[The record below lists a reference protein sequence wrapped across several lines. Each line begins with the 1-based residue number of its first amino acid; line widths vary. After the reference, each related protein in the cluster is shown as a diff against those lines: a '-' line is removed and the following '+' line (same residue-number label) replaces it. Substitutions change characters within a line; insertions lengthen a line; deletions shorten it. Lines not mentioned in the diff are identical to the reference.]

1 MPADP
6 FAGQMAPEFASDED
20 LLDRLSARPHEL
32 VYLVGSAITA
42 PVRAGEPGVPRVD
55 GVIALI
61 RGEYQRPSE
70 LQRFEAALEKEPHNR
85 YQAAFRHLLRTRDQD
100 VANAVIRQA
109 VLLARRPSP
118 RFPAPPR
125 VVDDHEVCRALED
138 DVEGWHLPPAADA
151 LGQVLAR
158 APAATRPLVLTSN
171 FDPLVSISVRRAGGR
186 AYMTALHGDG
196 SLSGVDGQGCLVVHF
211 HGDWFRT
218 DTLHTPAQLGQ
229 DRPKLSASLAH
240 LISARTLVV
249 LGYSGWDDVF
259 TRSLIATIR
268 GGLAPIKIAWAFYP
282 EDEAAIVRGS
292 SRLLEALRP
301 GIELGRVVLY
311 KGIDA
316 HAFLPRLAER
326 LAESTDSGA
335 RAAGDSGARA
345 GVSGAHPAGDSG
357 ARAGV
362 SGARAAGDSGARAG
376 ESGPFFAGESG
387 LRPIVLPVEPD
398 ASSSHTAGSIA
409 ALLGTHAEA
418 ACAPGVTPAGIA
430 DVSSGTGAN
439 GQVASGMPVR
449 TGPSDH
455 VVSGMSPG
463 TNPFQKAG
471 MLGLAARSYVA
482 RAADAALAEAL
493 ADGAQVVVVRGDFSI
508 GKSSLLLR
516 ADRAWQA
523 GTGAAVC
530 LLDLQMMR
538 VDDVNLFLDEFFA
551 EVGRAYGQSF
561 KGWREIQ
568 TAAGQ
573 RPLLLTLDEF
583 GGLTPEVAQRFV
595 PALYRVVTQL
605 GGALRLVVTTRDP
618 IAEVLASFE
627 LSNPN
632 LGDWTEVELRP
643 FSEAELDRLL
653 ALLPPRSQAVVLRER
668 AAIRERT
675 GMLPKPAQCLCF
687 NLWKD
692 EAAGASDADL
702 AARVRKKES
711 YR

>member
-1 MPADP
+1 MPADSS
-6 FAGQMAPEFASDED
+6 AGQMAPEFASDED
-20 LLDRLSARPHEL
+20 LLDRLSSRPHEV
-32 VYLVGSAITA
+32 VYLVGSAVTA
-42 PVRAGEPGVPRVD
+42 PSRTGEPGVPRVD
-55 GVIALI
+55 GVIELI
-61 RGEYQRPSE
+61 RGEYQRASE
-70 LQRFEAALEKEPHNR
+70 LQRFEAALTKEPDNR

-100 VANAVIRQA
+100 VANAVIRRA
-109 VLLARRPSP
+109 VLAARRPSS
-118 RFPAPPR
+118 RFPAPPA
-125 VVDDHEVCRALED
+125 VIHDHEVCRALED

-158 APAATRPLVLTSN
+158 APAPSRPLVLTSN
-171 FDPLVSISVRRAGGR
+171 FDPLVAISVRRAGGR
-186 AYMTALHGDG
+186 AYVTALHGDG
-196 SLSGVDGQGCLVVHF
+196 SLAGVDGQGCLVVHF

-229 DRPKLSASLAH
+229 DRPKLSASLAQ

-259 TRSLIATIR
+259 TRSLIATVR
-268 GGLAPIKIAWAFYP
+268 GGLAPLKIAWAFYP
-282 EDEAAIVRGS
+282 EDEAAIMRGS

-316 HAFLPRLAER
+316 HTFLPRLAER
-326 LAESTDSGA
+326 LAEPTAGASGTQ
-335 RAAGDSGARA
+335 
-345 GVSGAHPAGDSG
+345 PAGASG
-357 ARAGV
+357 THP
-362 SGARAAGDSGARAG
+362 AG
-376 ESGPFFAGESG
+376 ESGARPGQSGSFFAGESG
-387 LRPIVLPVEPD
+387 QRPIVPPTEPE
-398 ASSSHTAGSIA
+398 ASSSHTAGSLA
-409 ALLGTHAEA
+409 AVLGTHAEA
-418 ACAPGVTPAGIA
+418 ACAPGTTPPSSSSETGSQGHGASGMSQGTGPSEHVASGTPAG
-430 DVSSGTGAN
+430 
-439 GQVASGMPVR
+439 P
-449 TGPSDH
+449 
-455 VVSGMSPG
+455 
-463 TNPFQKAG
+463 NPFQKAG

-493 ADGAQVVVVRGDFSI
+493 EGGASVVVVRGDFSI

-516 ADRAWQA
+516 ADRAWRSGA
-523 GTGAAVC
+523 GAAVC

-538 VDDVNLFLDEFFA
+538 VDDVNLFFDEFFA
-551 EVGRAYGQSF
+551 EVGRAYGQTF
-561 KGWREIQ
+561 KTWREVQ
-568 TAAGQ
+568 TAAAQ

-595 PALYRVVTQL
+595 PALYRVVSQL
-605 GGALRLVVTTRDP
+605 AGSLRLVVTTRDP

-632 LGDWTEVELRP
+632 LGDWLEVELRP
-643 FSEAELDRLL
+643 FTEAELGQLL
-653 ALLPPRSQAVVLRER
+653 ALLPPRGRAVAEAER
-668 AAIRERT
+668 ATIRERT
-675 GMLPKPAQCLCF
+675 KMLPKPAQCLCF